1 MVLIDRAQLE
11 NKWYIFTMKNGISGE
26 FLPCK
31 MGISGIVLHKK
42 HGISGKTLAYIN
54 YFL

>member
-1 MVLIDRAQLE
+1 MVLIDRAQLG
-11 NKWYIFTMKNGISGE
+11 NKWYIFTMKNGISGV
-26 FLPCK
+26 FLTHK
-31 MGISGIVLHKK
+31 IGISGIILHKK

>member
-11 NKWYIFTMKNGISGE
+11 NKWYIFTMKNGISG
-26 FLPCK
+26 
-31 MGISGIVLHKK
+31 IILHKK